1 MPWRSVSGRE
11 GKGFLPG
18 SWATLSREG
27 KMPSHFSP
35 CQAVISFCVGLA
47 HTRRWTSPGQGWMPH
62 REIKERLSL
71 GLPWWSSGW
80 DSVLQMQGTQVSALV
95 GGTKIPHGMQCGQ
108 KKTKQ
113 TSQKKRER
121 ERLDQGA
128 ETPTQFICLPISLS
142 FLGKVKPLTLKLSAL
157 RQPWWNALWLMSDI
171 SFVGFTP
178 ETSETAPTLSY
189 CVCLLWLLNTIH
201 LVRDLQISLNL
212 ISPVYQHLGNKC
224 PWQLCLS
231 WVLMM
236 N

>member
-1 MPWRSVSGRE
+1 MVVQWLRLCFKCRGPRFQLWLGELRSHMACNVA
-11 GKGFLPG
+11 K
-18 SWATLSREG
+18 
-27 KMPSHFSP
+27 K
-35 CQAVISFCVGLA
+35 
-47 HTRRWTSPGQGWMPH
+47 
-62 REIKERLSL
+62 
-71 GLPWWSSGW
+71 
-80 DSVLQMQGTQVSALV
+80 
-95 GGTKIPHGMQCGQ
+95 

-142 FLGKVKPLTLKLSAL
+142 FLGKVKPLTLKLLAL

-224 PWQLCLS
+224 P
-231 WVLMM
+231 
-236 N
+236 